1 MKAVIRTDARIRKGI
16 LMKIRALQYDAFT
29 DRPGKGNP
37 AGIIPDAGA
46 LSEEQML
53 AAAAAIGFNE
63 TAFIMSSDAADLR
76 LRYFTP
82 GQEMDLCGH
91 ATVASLFMLD
101 ERGGLS
107 SDSLLI
113 ETRAGVLPVSVNRG
127 NGRTQIGMQQAPYRE
142 EVFTGSLSGLAA
154 SVGLEEEDLDGRY
167 PAVYGSTGNWTVL
180 LPVRHLDAFRKM
192 KPDNRRFPEILTQN
206 PRASVHPFCL
216 ETIHPEASMH
226 GRHFSSPFSGTVE
239 DPVTGTASGV
249 MGAYYRKYIERPE
262 KRRTEILVEQGQEI
276 GRDGIVRVCLPDKTG
291 DAVRIYGT
299 AVFVKE
305 FEVEI

>member
-1 MKAVIRTDARIRKGI
+1 
-16 LMKIRALQYDAFT
+16 MKIRVLHYDAFT
-29 DRPGKGNP
+29 DQPGKGNP
-37 AGIIPDAGA
+37 AGIVLDAGG
-46 LSEEQML
+46 LSDEQML
-53 AAAAAIGFNE
+53 AAAAAVGFNE
-63 TAFIMSSDAADLR
+63 TVFIMSSSAADMK

-101 ERGGLS
+101 EQGRVS
-107 SDSLLI
+107 SDKLLI
-113 ETRAGVLPVSVNRG
+113 ETRAGILPVTLDRETE
-127 NGRTQIGMQQAPYRE
+127 RTQVGMQQAPYRE
-142 EVFTGSLSGLAA
+142 ESFSGSLSALADA
-154 SVGLEEEDLDGRY
+154 VGLTEKDLDERY
-167 PAVYGSTGNWTVL
+167 PVVYGSTGSWTLL
-180 LPVRHLDAFRKM
+180 LPVKHLDTFRKM
-192 KPDNRRFPEILTQN
+192 KPDNRRFPEILAQK

-249 MGAYYRKYIERPE
+249 MGMYYRKYIE
-262 KRRTEILVEQGQEI
+262 KNAAGGKSGEILVEQGQEI
-276 GRDGIVRVCLPDKTG
+276 GRDGIVRVCLPERSS

-305 FEVEI
+305 FEVEF

>member
-1 MKAVIRTDARIRKGI
+1 
-16 LMKIRALQYDAFT
+16 MKIRVLHYDAFT
-29 DRPGKGNP
+29 DKPGKGNP
-37 AGIIPDAGA
+37 AGIVPDAGG
-46 LSEEQML
+46 LSDEQML
-53 AAAAAIGFNE
+53 AAAAAVGFNE
-63 TAFIMSSDAADLR
+63 TVFIMSSSAADMK

-101 ERGGLS
+101 EQGRVS
-107 SDSLLI
+107 SNKLLI
-113 ETRAGVLPVSVNRG
+113 ETGAGILPVTLNRET
-127 NGRTQIGMQQAPYRE
+127 GRTQVGMQQASYRE
-142 EVFTGSLSGLAA
+142 EHFNGSISALADA
-154 SVGLEEEDLDGRY
+154 VGLTENDLDERY
-167 PAVYGSTGNWTVL
+167 PAVYGSTGSWTLL
-180 LPVRHLDAFRKM
+180 LPVKHLDTFRKM
-192 KPDNRRFPEILTQN
+192 KPDNRRFPEILTEK

-249 MGAYYRKYIERPE
+249 MGMYYQKYIENNAPGG
-262 KRRTEILVEQGQEI
+262 KHAEILIEQGQEI
-276 GRDGIVRVCLPDKTG
+276 GRDGIVRVCLPERSS

-305 FEVEI
+305 FEVEF

>member
-1 MKAVIRTDARIRKGI
+1 
-16 LMKIRALQYDAFT
+16 MKIRVLHYDAFT
-29 DRPGKGNP
+29 DQPGKGNP
-37 AGIIPDAGA
+37 AGIVLDAGG
-46 LSEEQML
+46 LSDEQML
-53 AAAAAIGFNE
+53 AAAAAVGFNE
-63 TAFIMSSDAADLR
+63 TVFIMSSSAADMK

-101 ERGGLS
+101 EQGRVS
-107 SDSLLI
+107 SDKLLI
-113 ETRAGVLPVSVNRG
+113 ETRAGILPVTLDRETE
-127 NGRTQIGMQQAPYRE
+127 RTQVGMQQAPYRE
-142 EVFTGSLSGLAA
+142 ESFSGSLSALADA
-154 SVGLEEEDLDGRY
+154 VGLTEKDLDERY
-167 PAVYGSTGNWTVL
+167 PVVYGSTGSWTLL
-180 LPVRHLDAFRKM
+180 LPVKHLDAFRKM
-192 KPDNRRFPEILTQN
+192 KPDNRRFPEILTQY

-249 MGAYYRKYIERPE
+249 MGMYYRKHIEKTAPGG
-262 KRRTEILVEQGQEI
+262 KCSEILVEQGQEI
-276 GRDGIVRVCLPDKTG
+276 GRDGIVRVCLPERSS

-305 FEVEI
+305 FEVEF